1 MSMEEILQLKE
12 KLGSKLYNRALSS
25 NSAEIKDTK
34 SQNRGKGIE
43 MIFWAYTIIGSPG
56 NQYHILAQD

>member
-34 SQNRGKGIE
+34 SQKHGKGIE
-43 MIFWAYTIIGSPG
+43 MIY
-56 NQYHILAQD
+56 